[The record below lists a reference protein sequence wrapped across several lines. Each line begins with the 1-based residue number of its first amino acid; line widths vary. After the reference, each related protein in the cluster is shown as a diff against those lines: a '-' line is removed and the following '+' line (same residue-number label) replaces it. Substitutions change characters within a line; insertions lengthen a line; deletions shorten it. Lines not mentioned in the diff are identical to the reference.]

1 MKQSLK
7 ILVSNRAL
15 PTNGIGSWTT
25 RISKLNVV
33 NNTFLDYILSPSS
46 YNEKY
51 LNCKKRKFIT
61 WRKEVRGL
69 NLKYWVAK
77 DYIQKIKHLSKKA
90 NKITVV
96 IMDDIHLLEAIT
108 LTKNSYKCPV
118 EIIFSFHGFKL
129 DLKKV
134 VLNRIDK
141 ILFLSQK
148 GYEFS
153 KKKYPEFPPKSII
166 VGNGIDSDTFFP
178 LEEKAF
184 LDQRKVFGYTNDD
197 EILIWVANDRPKK
210 GIHLFHKIIEDLLK
224 KLPNL
229 KVIIVGS
236 NVEFNNSRV
245 NNIGRVS
252 NQEVAQY
259 LKISNYY
266 MFTTFYDEGFGLSM
280 IEAIKCGNAVIAS
293 NKGAIPEVL
302 NGLENVYLVE
312 KTNDI
317 ENWVEAFNLARKD
330 TNFGT
335 IRPNKIKTDKIWNY
349 NNWEKRFIK
358 AINED

>member
-7 ILVSNRAL
+7 ILVSSARL

-25 RISKLNVV
+25 RISKLNV
-33 NNTFLDYILSPSS
+33 NTAFFDYILSPSS

-77 DYIQKIKHLSKKA
+77 DYIQRIKHLSKNA

-96 IMDDIHLLEAIT
+96 VMDDIHLLEAIT
-108 LTKNSYKCPV
+108 LTKNNYKCPI
-118 EIIFSFHGFKL
+118 EIVFSFHGF
-129 DLKKV
+129 DLNLKREVLCKV
-134 VLNRIDK
+134 DK
-141 ILFLSQK
+141 ILFLSQL
-148 GYEFS
+148 GLEFS
-153 KKKYPEFPPKSII
+153 KKKYPQKFLKAIV
-166 VGNGIDSDTFFP
+166 VGNGVDSNIFFP
-178 LEEKAF
+178 LDKNEFVKQREEK
-184 LDQRKVFGYTNDD
+184 GYTINA

-210 GIHLFHKIIEDLLK
+210 GIHIFYKIIEELLK
-224 KLPNL
+224 NLPDL

-236 NVEFNNSRV
+236 DSKYSHSRV
-245 NNIGRVS
+245 KNIGRIS
-252 NQEVAQY
+252 NVEVATY

-266 MFTTFYDEGFGLSM
+266 MFTTFYNEGFGLSM
-280 IEAIKCGNAVIAS
+280 IEALKCGNAVIAS

-302 NGLENVYLVE
+302 NGLDSIYLVE
-312 KTNDI
+312 RINDI
-317 ENWVEAFNLARKD
+317 ENWIEAFNLARKG
-330 TNFGT
+330 TNFGK
-335 IRPNKIKTDKIWNY
+335 IRPSKSMLDKIWDY
-349 NNWEKRFIK
+349 NIWENKFIE